1 MRSFVV
7 RFYTKHDIDLLP
19 LYYRNVNVPDTI
31 HQVLVAFVEGE
42 ELILSLP
49 NPTEEDFLPKSGVKV
64 EYKVSLNENDPTDK
78 KIIEMLEKINDGAR
92 TNFLKTL
99 LRLYLW
105 RPVAEN
111 FLNNEEDY
119 QFFAD
124 KIHPFI
130 KDKPKMMLRIRKRKA
145 RKKTISTVIPSP
157 DMVRSYAPPEEK
169 EDIVDLTSEAILN
182 KRPQNVME
190 PEPAVKPEKS
200 QDEKQDIFYL
210 DEPEN
215 EVYKTDNTG
224 LEEDTDDITDAF
236 TSFIDG

>member
-64 EYKVSLNENDPTDK
+64 EYKVALNENDPTDK

-111 FLNNEEDY
+111 FLNNKEDY

-130 KDKPKMMLRIRKRKA
+130 KDTIYLDIRLGYGQVRLRIFLLYLV
-145 RKKTISTVIPSP
+145 IS
-157 DMVRSYAPPEEK
+157 
-169 EDIVDLTSEAILN
+169 
-182 KRPQNVME
+182 
-190 PEPAVKPEKS
+190 
-200 QDEKQDIFYL
+200 
-210 DEPEN
+210 
-215 EVYKTDNTG
+215 
-224 LEEDTDDITDAF
+224 
-236 TSFIDG
+236 

>member
-64 EYKVSLNENDPTDK
+64 EYKVALNENDPTDK

-92 TNFLKTL
+92 TNFLKT
-99 LRLYLW
+99 
-105 RPVAEN
+105 
-111 FLNNEEDY
+111 
-119 QFFAD
+119 
-124 KIHPFI
+124 
-130 KDKPKMMLRIRKRKA
+130 PKMMLRIRKRKA